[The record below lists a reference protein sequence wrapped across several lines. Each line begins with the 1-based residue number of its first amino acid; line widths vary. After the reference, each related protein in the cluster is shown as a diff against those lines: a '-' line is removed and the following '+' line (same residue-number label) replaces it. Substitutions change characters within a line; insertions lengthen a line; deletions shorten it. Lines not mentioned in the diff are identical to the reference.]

1 MAQTIVETPAT
12 AAQPPATAR
21 PVRKSRDRGLVI
33 LALPAVIWYF
43 LFTIGPLLAM
53 FVLGFTNWRG
63 LNAKFHFNGTAN
75 WTKLFHDDRILTALK
90 NTAIHMVG
98 SLPVMLV
105 GSFMIGY
112 FLNLK
117 LPGHRVFRVIMFIPA
132 LISLSVLGMLF
143 VAVLGPTGLVN
154 SALQEFH
161 LAEGTAWLADP
172 RTAMACIIGITIW
185 SGLGFTSI
193 LFAARLSAIDESIYD
208 AAEIDGASH
217 WQRMWLIAFPMCRE
231 YFGVVTMLQFLWNL
245 FGSAGLILILT
256 RGGPGQATSTM
267 SWLIYDFGFRKP
279 QVGYSQTVGLVLF
292 VIGVV
297 GLVAIRRAF
306 RARY

>member
-1 MAQTIVETPAT
+1 MAQTIIQTPVT
-12 AAQPPATAR
+12 PEAAPTRRAPA
-21 PVRKSRDRGLVI
+21 RKPRDRGLVI
-33 LALPAVIWYF
+33 LALPAVVWYA
-43 LFTIGPLLAM
+43 LFTVGPLVAM

-63 LNAKFHFNGTAN
+63 LNAKVKFNGTAN
-75 WTKLFHDDRILTALK
+75 WDKLFHDERILTALK
-90 NTAIHMVG
+90 NTAIHLGG
-98 SLPVMLV
+98 SLPIMMV

-117 LPGHRVFRVIMFIPA
+117 LPGHRIFRVIMFIPA

-143 VAVLGPTGLVN
+143 VAVLGPTGMVN
-154 SALQEFH
+154 SVLQEFH
-161 LAEGTAWLADP
+161 WAQGTAWLADP
-172 RTAMACIIGITIW
+172 RTAMLCIIGITIW

-208 AAEIDGASH
+208 AAEMDGANH
-217 WQRMWLIAFPMCRE
+217 WQRMWRIAFPICKD
-231 YFGVVTMLQFLWNL
+231 YFGVVTMLQFLWTL
-245 FGSAGLILILT
+245 FGSAGIILILT
-256 RGGPGQATSTM
+256 RGGPGDATSTM

-292 VIGVV
+292 VIGVI
-297 GLVAIRRAF
+297 GLLAIRRVF